1 MTDWTLVVGY
11 GIGPLVL
18 SPITEIPQ
26 IGRNLPYIIPLAI
39 FCVLQVPTALVDNFA
54 GFIVLRFLGGFISA
68 SPLATGGG
76 STEYILMAGTR
87 TLMQRQGQAYLMS
100 FHKRKSP
107 TRWVC
112 TT

>member
-1 MTDWTLVVGY
+1 MSADTDYSVVGY

-39 FCVLQVPTALVDNFA
+39 FCILQVPTALVDNFA

-68 SPLATGGG
+68 SPLATGGESFPFP
-76 STEYILMAGTR
+76 STWFLH
-87 TLMQRQGQAYLMS
+87 S
-100 FHKRKSP
+100 
-107 TRWVC
+107 
-112 TT
+112 